1 MTLGIIMVP
10 EQKKQPHG
18 EESGAASS
26 AESVVSDAVVS
37 TLTGQEFYSG
47 LPPLHSPPRP
57 PNNGAH
63 KSSPHGSP
71 SCRRSRRADW
81 SEDAIYHSI
90 KLHKNTS
97 ILHVGHF
104 PFSGFGNEL

>member
-47 LPPLHSPPRP
+47 LPPPPL
-57 PNNGAH
+57 
-63 KSSPHGSP
+63 SSEAPQQ
-71 SCRRSRRADW
+71 W
-81 SEDAIYHSI
+81 SAQ
-90 KLHKNTS
+90 K
-97 ILHVGHF
+97 
-104 PFSGFGNEL
+104 FSTWVSFVPQIPAR